1 MSDIRARGGG
11 GAILVQQSA
20 GSTAPVSV
28 QAGISRHPC
37 ARTRQCDGDHRRA
50 KLEQRRFGLIAR
62 TSAAANNDPVVGT
75 AEGGIDVTSA
85 ALTATN
91 IGINAFGPRASVT
104 ANSGTASVAADSTT
118 AIPAQ
123 ATNGGDVAVTS
134 GVATSGAVRLIANGA
149 GGAVTAN
156 ITGALAS
163 TSGTGLF
170 IDPPGAVVV
179 NVATGASIAGGLNGI
194 NTTGATNAITNG
206 GSIFSTGAGTATLD
220 GVNSLRSTDAL
231 TLAGPLSGAG
241 SIVKQ
246 GAGQLDLSGSNRR
259 VAELAGG
266 SREDGT
272 RLRRQNSRARTEI
285 KLVGGHVGDALGAV
299 SVVIGGDYA
308 WHDIDTSR
316 TPGVAGLAAGAT
328 SSAKAHTIQGYGE
341 IGYGVEYGGFTAVPV
356 ARFSYV
362 HIVSDALTESGGL
375 GALTVARDER
385 DYKFGSAGL
394 RLSGEAPVASGV
406 TFLPRA
412 TISYTRGW
420 DIGGG
425 RTLAFAGAGI
435 GRASPIGEGQGVCRA
450 FCSEPAMRRASVR
463 GVRRMLSAIS
473 AFIAPET
480 LTAVLPRS
488 AARPSR
494 TTASGPLASRVNSAM
509 SAMPARSAN
518 SVWVGPGH
526 KAATRTPC
534 GRTSSCRASEK
545 LSTNALDA

>member
-1 MSDIRARGGG
+1 M
-11 GAILVQQSA
+11 
-20 GSTAPVSV
+20 
-28 QAGISRHPC
+28 
-37 ARTRQCDGDHRRA
+37 
-50 KLEQRRFGLIAR
+50 
-62 TSAAANNDPVVGT
+62 
-75 AEGGIDVTSA
+75 
-85 ALTATN
+85 
-91 IGINAFGPRASVT
+91 
-104 ANSGTASVAADSTT
+104 
-118 AIPAQ
+118 
-123 ATNGGDVAVTS
+123 
-134 GVATSGAVRLIANGA
+134 RLIANGA

-194 NTTGATNAITNG
+194 NTTGATNAITIG
-206 GSIFSTGAGTATLD
+206 GSISSTGAGTATLD
-220 GVNSLRSTDAL
+220 GVNSLQSTNAL
-231 TLAGPLSGAG
+231 SLAGPLSGAG

-246 GAGQLDLSGSNRR
+246 GAGQLGLSGSNWR

-272 RLRRQNSRARTEI
+272 RLRRQSSRARAET

-299 SVVIGGDYA
+299 SVVIGGGYA

-341 IGYGVEYGGFTAVPV
+341 IGCGVEYGGFTAVPF

-435 GRASPIGEGQGVCRA
+435 GRVLADRRRSGRLPRLLQGARDAPRQRARGQADALGHQRVHRAGNLDGGVAAQRRQAVADHRVGAARQPGEQRHVGHAGAIGELGMGGSRA
-450 FCSEPAMRRASVR
+450 
-463 GVRRMLSAIS
+463 
-473 AFIAPET
+473 
-480 LTAVLPRS
+480 
-488 AARPSR
+488 
-494 TTASGPLASRVNSAM
+494 
-509 SAMPARSAN
+509 
-518 SVWVGPGH
+518 
-526 KAATRTPC
+526 
-534 GRTSSCRASEK
+534 
-545 LSTNALDA
+545 